1 MSQGIL
7 KPEYEAFFAG
17 TRKIRI
23 GSQSDL
29 AGALRWL
36 KLSKTSHRV
45 VLDSL
50 THVMGW
56 DCERMFY
63 DKSAVDRL
71 RKGRKEVVFLVS
83 EPGLD
88 RTESKESVSYG
99 INLTYFFARSGL
111 FLARTHAMG
120 LIGSP
125 YFNPSSPSNTNDS
138 SSKMTIEVR
147 VRDYKPIPNPD
158 PL

>member
-1 MSQGIL
+1 MPQSVL
-7 KPEYEAFFAG
+7 KPIYEPFFTG
-17 TRKIRI
+17 TTKIRI

-45 VLDSL
+45 VLDPL
-50 THVMGW
+50 THIM
-56 DCERMFY
+56 DYDYERMFF
-63 DKSAVDRL
+63 DRSAVGRL
-71 RKGRKEVVFLVS
+71 LKGRKKVVFLVS
-83 EPGLD
+83 EPD
-88 RTESKESVSYG
+88 RIQDNKSVSYG

>member
-45 VLDSL
+45 VLDPL
-50 THVMGW
+50 THIM
-56 DCERMFY
+56 DYDYERMFF
-63 DKSAVDRL
+63 DRSAVGRL
-71 RKGRKEVVFLVS
+71 LKGRKKVVFLVS
-83 EPGLD
+83 EPGLE

-99 INLTYFFARSGL
+99 INLTYFF
-111 FLARTHAMG
+111 
-120 LIGSP
+120 
-125 YFNPSSPSNTNDS
+125 SSFS
-138 SSKMTIEVR
+138 
-147 VRDYKPIPNPD
+147 
-158 PL
+158 